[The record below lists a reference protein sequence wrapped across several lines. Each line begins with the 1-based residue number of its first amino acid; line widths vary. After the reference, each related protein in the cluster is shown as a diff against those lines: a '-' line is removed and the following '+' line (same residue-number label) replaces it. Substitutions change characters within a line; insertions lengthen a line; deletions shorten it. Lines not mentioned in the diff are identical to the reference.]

1 MIRASGNKAE
11 CAYQGV
17 RNVRFSEN
25 LACFVF
31 LKHPFLDSPFC
42 LITDELPI
50 KLGNETFCSH
60 MFSQIIGQI

>member
-50 KLGNETFCSH
+50 KLGNETFCSR